1 MKALH
6 PEISMWELC
15 RIFNK
20 SRQAWYKSHG
30 HSEQRAEFH
39 AHILEMV
46 KQERI
51 DQPRLGGKKLHYL
64 LNERLAAQGL
74 CIGRDQLFSLLRT
87 NGLLIRQRKKYRPKQ
102 TNGNG
107 ESIYPD
113 LRKDLIVR
121 EINELW
127 CGDITYIEL
136 QGDPQFSYCMLIT
149 DEKSHLIVG
158 HEVSAHMRTNDV
170 LEAFKMAIQQQAPP
184 SQSFG
189 WSLVFHSDRGSQFKS
204 AHFRQYLQQ
213 HQIKPSMCE
222 AGKSYE
228 NPVAERI
235 NGILK
240 GELLGDR
247 PYKDLQE
254 AKRVIGRA
262 IEIYNTRRPH
272 LSCQMMTPQQAHNT
286 GLGPLKKLWRTKTK
300 GRNTT
305 FPTANGP

>member
-1 MKALH
+1 
-6 PEISMWELC
+6 
-15 RIFNK
+15 
-20 SRQAWYKSHG
+20 
-30 HSEQRAEFH
+30 
-39 AHILEMV
+39 
-46 KQERI
+46 
-51 DQPRLGGKKLHYL
+51 
-64 LNERLAAQGL
+64 
-74 CIGRDQLFSLLRT
+74 
-87 NGLLIRQRKKYRPKQ
+87 
-102 TNGNG
+102 
-107 ESIYPD
+107 
-113 LRKDLIVR
+113 
-121 EINELW
+121 
-127 CGDITYIEL
+127 
-136 QGDPQFSYCMLIT
+136 
-149 DEKSHLIVG
+149 
-158 HEVSAHMRTNDV
+158 
-170 LEAFKMAIQQQAPP
+170 
-184 SQSFG
+184 
-189 WSLVFHSDRGSQFKS
+189 
-204 AHFRQYLQQ
+204 
-213 HQIKPSMCE
+213 MCE